1 MENGRPFACISSA
14 LVFFLVV
21 VWFCLTLEQEVV
33 SWTSAD
39 PGANHRGAH
48 DLFRY
53 PLGMLVAGPT

>member
-1 MENGRPFACISSA
+1 MADPLPAFHLHWFFSCC
-14 LVFFLVV
+14 LVL
-21 VWFCLTLEQEVV
+21 LTFEQEVV

-53 PLGMLVAGPT
+53 PLDMLVAGAT